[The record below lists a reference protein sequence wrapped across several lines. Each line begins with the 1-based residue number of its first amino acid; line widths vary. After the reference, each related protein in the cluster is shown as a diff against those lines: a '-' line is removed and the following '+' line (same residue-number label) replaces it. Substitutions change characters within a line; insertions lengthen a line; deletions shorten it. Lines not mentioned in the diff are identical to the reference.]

1 MSQYP
6 RRDPGCK
13 RLHRDASLDTH
24 PGWPGPA
31 DPPTGTPKNGKR
43 SARRRGMM
51 NAQQLATPPD
61 TQETHTPAVNNAS
74 APQSREHGPAT
85 PTPGEYLF
93 ATTPV
98 LETHS
103 SPVSKRT
110 KYHAD
115 AIAEPEQSE
124 TDDDWT
130 DTTWQDTPSPATS
143 LRASR
148 TPSLNLWSHP
158 SNPMTQS
165 AALSSSRASPAPS
178 LLVPDTIR
186 DDTPTLLEHH
196 HRAMARRNHSHNH
209 NTPFSPSTADSNDP
223 EHTDLERLRIRQ
235 ARMTETLHESTA
247 LVNRLRTRGELQA
260 MEVLR
265 ERAVA
270 ATATRARDAA
280 TAGRAQAVRNAVAG
294 AQADAVRQARVAR
307 RLRVALM
314 VVMAAVAGYAMW
326 CFVNQPGYRYIRK
339 VRERRFGM

>member
-6 RRDPGCK
+6 RRGPGCK

-24 PGWPGPA
+24 LGWPGPA

-43 SARRRGMM
+43 LARRRGMM

-74 APQSREHGPAT
+74 APRSREHSPAT

-103 SPVSKRT
+103 SPGSKRT

-115 AIAEPEQSE
+115 AIAEPEQSD

-130 DTTWQDTPSPATS
+130 DTTWQDTPTPAVS
-143 LRASR
+143 LRASNA
-148 TPSLNLWSHP
+148 PSLYLWSHP
-158 SNPMTQS
+158 SNPMTHS
-165 AALSSSRASPAPS
+165 AALSSSNASPTPS
-178 LLVPDTIR
+178 LLVPNTVR
-186 DDTPTLLEHH
+186 DDTPDLLEHH
-196 HRAMARRNHSHNH
+196 HRHTMAYRRDHH
-209 NTPFSPSTADSNDP
+209 FSPSTTGSNGP

-280 TAGRAQAVRNAVAG
+280 TAGRARAIRVAVAG
-294 AQADAVRQARVAR
+294 AHGDAVRQGQVVR
-307 RLRVALM
+307 RLWGVLM
-314 VVMAAVAGYAMW
+314 LVGVVVVGYAVW